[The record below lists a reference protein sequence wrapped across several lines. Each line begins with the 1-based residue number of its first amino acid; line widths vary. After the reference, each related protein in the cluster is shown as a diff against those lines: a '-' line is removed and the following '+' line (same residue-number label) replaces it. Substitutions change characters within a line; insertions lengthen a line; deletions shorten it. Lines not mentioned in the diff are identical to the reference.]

1 MIEEEKKLGMLEH
14 IDELRWR
21 LFRSSLA
28 LVVGA
33 IVAYLFRDLL
43 YEILTAPYVD
53 AFGEDAQ
60 LQSLKPTEE
69 FSSALRMA
77 TFGGFV
83 LGSPV
88 IMWQGWRFIAPG
100 LRPVERKWALP
111 IVVALVVLFLT
122 GVSFAYYIAPRG
134 LEFLATVLNE
144 VSVGTT
150 LSEYLSFM
158 LRFLL
163 VFGIA
168 FEFPVFLY
176 AAAAMGLVSSKQL
189 AENRRWAVLIM
200 TIVGAAATPTGDAL
214 TMFAL
219 AIPLYVLYEITLLL
233 IRMTLRK

>member
-1 MIEEEKKLGMLEH
+1 MIEQEKKLGMLEH

-28 LVVGA
+28 LVLGA
-33 IVAYLFRDLL
+33 IVSYVFRDFL
-43 YEILTAPYVD
+43 YDILTRPFVQ
-53 AFGEDAQ
+53 AFGEDVG
-60 LQSLKPTEE
+60 LQTLKPTEA

-83 LGSPV
+83 IGSPV
-88 IMWQGWRFIAPG
+88 ITWQLWRFVAPG

-111 IVVALVVLFLT
+111 IVTALVVLFLG
-122 GVSFAYYIAPRG
+122 GVAFAYYIAPRG
-134 LEFLATVLNE
+134 LEFLQTVLDDVNL
-144 VSVGTT
+144 GTT

-163 VFGIA
+163 VFGLA

-176 AAAAMGLVSSKQL
+176 AAAAMGLVTSKQL

-200 TIVGAAATPTGDAL
+200 VIVGATATPTGDAV

-219 AIPLYVLYEITLLL
+219 ALPLYILYEGTLLL
-233 IRMTLRK
+233 VRLTLRK